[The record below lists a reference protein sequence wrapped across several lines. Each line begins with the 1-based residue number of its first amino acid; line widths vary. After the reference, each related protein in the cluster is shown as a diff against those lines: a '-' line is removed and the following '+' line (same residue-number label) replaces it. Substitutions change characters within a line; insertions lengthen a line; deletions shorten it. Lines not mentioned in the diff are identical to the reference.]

1 MKQILFDL
9 DGTLTDSGEGIL
21 HCAELTL
28 QHYGL
33 PVPPRSEMRSMV
45 GPPLKDS
52 FRRYGIPESELDNA
66 VAFYRKHYLA
76 VGQFENAPYPGIREL
91 LTKLKGEGKR
101 LYVATSKPEGM
112 AKNILKHFDL
122 DGFFTLICGAATD
135 GKRSTKEAVIE
146 YLLSQLESREGLIM
160 VGDTIY
166 DVKGSAYHGIP
177 CVAVTWGYGVP
188 EDMKNA
194 GAQIAST
201 MEELYLILHH

>member
-91 LTKLKGEGKR
+91 LTKLKGEGKQ

-122 DGFFTLICGAATD
+122 DGYFTLICGAATD

-166 DVKGSAYHGIP
+166 DVKGAAHHGIP

-201 MEELYLILHH
+201 MEELYLLLHH

>member
-45 GPPLKDS
+45 GPPLMDS
-52 FRRYGIPESELDNA
+52 FRRYGIEEQELENA

-76 VGQFENAPYPGIREL
+76 VGQFENFPYPGIREL
-91 LTKLKGEGKR
+91 LAKLKDEGNR

-122 DGFFTLICGAATD
+122 DGYFTLICGAARD
-135 GKRSTKEAVIE
+135 GERSTKEAVIE
-146 YLLSQLESREGLIM
+146 YLLGQLDSREGLVM

-166 DVKGSAYHGIP
+166 DVNGAAHHGIP
-177 CVAVTWGYGVP
+177 CIAVTWGYGVAG
-188 EDMKNA
+188 DMENA
-194 GAQIAST
+194 GARLASS
-201 MEELYLILHH
+201 MEELYHLVK